1 MGELRPYSD
10 PVERTGR
17 QIELADAGLRLVA
30 GEGMGS
36 VTFRAVAAESGWS
49 LGAVQRA
56 FGSKEDLQAAMLE
69 RLRTSVEPQ
78 VPGEPGRPTLHAWL
92 VELVI
97 AVAPFDDRRRAMQRQ
112 GHAFAE
118 LAPFDDRIGR
128 IIAEDDDRLRALLAR
143 LVRRAQSEGE
153 IENSVDAEGV
163 AWSVLALMQGVA
175 SQLLYDMQSEADV
188 RRWVDAVVQGVLH
201 L

>member
-1 MGELRPYSD
+1 M
-10 PVERTGR
+10 ERTGR
-17 QIELADAGLRLVA
+17 QNELADAGLRLVA
-30 GEGMGS
+30 GEGMGG

-78 VPGEPGRPTLHAWL
+78 VPGEPGRPTLDVWL

-118 LAPFDDRIGR
+118 LAPFDDRIGQV
-128 IIAEDDDRLRALLAR
+128 IAEDDDRPVSYTHLDVYKRQQVGR
-143 LVRRAQSEGE
+143 LVVVVVVLVDDDDLPFLGRQSSPQLVGCHGSGGSPAEDHEG
-153 IENSVDAEGV
+153 SHC
-163 AWSVLALMQGVA
+163 WVLM
-175 SQLLYDMQSEADV
+175 
-188 RRWVDAVVQGVLH
+188 
-201 L
+201 

>member
-1 MGELRPYSD
+1 M
-10 PVERTGR
+10 ERTGR
-17 QIELADAGLRLVA
+17 QNELADAGLRLVA

-78 VPGEPGRPTLHAWL
+78 VPGEPGRPTLDVWL

-97 AVAPFDDRRRAMQRQ
+97 AVAISFSMDPEEQRLQ
-112 GHAFAE
+112 RDGYVQAITSPEF
-118 LAPFDDRIGR
+118 LK
-128 IIAEDDDRLRALLAR
+128 ALQAGSLPTIC
-143 LVRRAQSEGE
+143 L
-153 IENSVDAEGV
+153 ISVMSL
-163 AWSVLALMQGVA
+163 SVN
-175 SQLLYDMQSEADV
+175 YIN
-188 RRWVDAVVQGVLH
+188 
-201 L
+201 